1 MGSNLGDSFTKYDTM
16 APASTTQPSSPPNPS
31 SLVQPTSN
39 LGGTAS
45 KLDPQLQELSDGDEK
60 VITAET
66 ILETNPSPEGA
77 GQVDGYIVPHEQEEP
92 DDELAEKIRADKSH
106 IDAVLDGIFAELK
119 VQLKE
124 AVTLQGGE
132 DWGEKDLDRGVPFMY
147 VS

>member
-1 MGSNLGDSFTKYDTM
+1 MGSNLGDSFTKNDAM
-16 APASTTQPSSPPNPS
+16 APASITQPSTPPDPS

-45 KLDPQLQELSDGDEK
+45 KLGLQLREPEYSDVK
-60 VITAET
+60 AVKAET
-66 ILETNPSPEGA
+66 ILETNPSPESA
-77 GQVDGYIVPHEQEEP
+77 GQVDGYIVSHEQGGP
-92 DDELAEKIRADKSH
+92 DDELAEKMRADKSH

-119 VQLKE
+119 VQLND